1 MENTFLG
8 EEQQSIKEF
17 ENKKSNKCKKIEEIN
32 EKISEK
38 DKEIKSYEDR
48 LNKKR
53 SEISNEYIKIK
64 IEDIKVSSFKF
75 PKVPLSSEEQ
85 DSLKQLQ
92 NDVPNLKEAINKFN
106 TLNKIDFFK
115 IDLIEESKK
124 IENDIFKFDREKL
137 AINVSQ
143 NIKDHLNK
151 VGADFIEHG
160 IKFTKD
166 DNKFCP
172 FCRQKIDNGILD
184 EYAKYFNK
192 ELQNFSQNSEKFSR
206 DIDNEIS
213 KIQNN
218 KANIL
223 HTFKNFH
230 AFIEDFDE
238 KKDDLDI
245 NLNLL
250 IDILK
255 NIKKLVDK
263 KIGIK
268 NLDIYKENIENLK
281 EKYNKCTKIIGETDK
296 ILDNRKIQEKKFN
309 NSKNKWKELTIKQT
323 KFQTYEDQKNQND
336 LENRKKSFEDEVK
349 KLISEIK
356 KLENDIKIEQEKIKP
371 DIKVINAYLKSLNL
385 SKYTINSD
393 YQLVLN
399 KVDIKNKNA
408 NIILSDGEKTTLAFA
423 YFLAKLKMNYD
434 KNSLRD
440 LVIVID
446 DPISSLDENR
456 IYTTSYL
463 VAKINQEIASE
474 NLVNNS
480 EDKAQIFVLTH
491 NGIFMSN
498 LIRIIGRHSNYYI
511 LNRNKYTL
519 KFEYKNNAAGYFD
532 TFYTN
537 LFKEIYN
544 FSMEENLNDDD
555 EDKALNY
562 GNKIRILFESFMKV
576 NFISKFVKNE
586 YKYQNVFNSEV
597 MKEITKKIRE
607 CNKDYNFYSDVFKNK
622 INNDSSCVI
631 ENEDGLYKKLD
642 RVVKGL
648 HMDSHG
654 SVANFYYNHKIS
666 LKEVQVFAKIIINV
680 MISLNPHQT
689 YFYLEACN

>member
-1 MENTFLG
+1 M
-8 EEQQSIKEF
+8 
-17 ENKKSNKCKKIEEIN
+17 
-32 EKISEK
+32 
-38 DKEIKSYEDR
+38 
-48 LNKKR
+48 
-53 SEISNEYIKIK
+53 
-64 IEDIKVSSFKF
+64 
-75 PKVPLSSEEQ
+75 
-85 DSLKQLQ
+85 
-92 NDVPNLKEAINKFN
+92 
-106 TLNKIDFFK
+106 
-115 IDLIEESKK
+115 
-124 IENDIFKFDREKL
+124 
-137 AINVSQ
+137 
-143 NIKDHLNK
+143 
-151 VGADFIEHG
+151 
-160 IKFTKD
+160 
-166 DNKFCP
+166 
-172 FCRQKIDNGILD
+172 
-184 EYAKYFNK
+184 
-192 ELQNFSQNSEKFSR
+192 
-206 DIDNEIS
+206 
-213 KIQNN
+213 
-218 KANIL
+218 
-223 HTFKNFH
+223 
-230 AFIEDFDE
+230 
-238 KKDDLDI
+238 
-245 NLNLL
+245 
-250 IDILK
+250 
-255 NIKKLVDK
+255 
-263 KIGIK
+263 
-268 NLDIYKENIENLK
+268 
-281 EKYNKCTKIIGETDK
+281 
-296 ILDNRKIQEKKFN
+296 
-309 NSKNKWKELTIKQT
+309 
-323 KFQTYEDQKNQND
+323 
-336 LENRKKSFEDEVK
+336 ENRKKSFEDEVK

-511 LNRNKYTL
+511 LNRNNYTL